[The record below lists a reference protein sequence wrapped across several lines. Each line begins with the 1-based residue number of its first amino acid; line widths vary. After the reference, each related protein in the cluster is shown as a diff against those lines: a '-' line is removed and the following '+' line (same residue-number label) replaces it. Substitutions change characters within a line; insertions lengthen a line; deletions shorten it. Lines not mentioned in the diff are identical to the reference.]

1 MLRAGGHTDDH
12 FGSRRRR
19 CFLDVDDVASGVVV
33 AHLMGRAADFDGA
46 RSGEKQE
53 SRGQESA
60 CGIDHGATSKHSF
73 YLRQNVASFSHADPE
88 GADKTGML
96 GRAS

>member
-19 CFLDVDDVASGVVV
+19 GFLDVDDVASGVVV

-46 RSGEKQE
+46 
-53 SRGQESA
+53 
-60 CGIDHGATSKHSF
+60 
-73 YLRQNVASFSHADPE
+73 
-88 GADKTGML
+88 
-96 GRAS
+96 